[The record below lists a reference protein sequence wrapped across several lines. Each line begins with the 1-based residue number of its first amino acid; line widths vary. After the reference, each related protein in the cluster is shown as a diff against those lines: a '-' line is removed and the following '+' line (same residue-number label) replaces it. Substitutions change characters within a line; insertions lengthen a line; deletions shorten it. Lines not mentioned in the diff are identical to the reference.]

1 MEEGKG
7 KAERLK
13 KAIASLKGAHKTEVA
28 VGRFMHLG
36 LTLAASTLL
45 FFYAGFRLDRWA
57 GTLPIFALLGTFVG
71 AFGGFAYLYRELT
84 AGERKKKR

>member
-1 MEEGKG
+1 MDGDMG

-13 KAIASLKGAHKTEVA
+13 KAIASLKGAQKTEA
-28 VGRFMHLG
+28 AAGSYIHLG

-45 FFYAGFRLDRWA
+45 FFYAGFRLDRRL
-57 GTLPIFALLGTFVG
+57 GSLPIFSLLGTFLG
-71 AFGGFAYLYRELT
+71 AFGGFLYLYRELT